1 VSATNLIL
9 VRDSS
14 PLRLVFD
21 HNARRGG
28 LRIQTLLTS
37 VFVVQAASFVQQ
49 ARWRPVCNWWLLNLE
64 AAFDSS
70 SPLSLAVVDV
80 YNSAPLRSTLGKRG
94 TAVLVLIGRRHFP
107 SISTRA
113 LFADSLLQ
121 DLAFYDSS
129 VSCTCYGLG
138 CLAALLGIF

>member
-1 VSATNLIL
+1 MSSTNLIL

-49 ARWRPVCNWWLLNLE
+49 ARW
-64 AAFDSS
+64 
-70 SPLSLAVVDV
+70 
-80 YNSAPLRSTLGKRG
+80 
-94 TAVLVLIGRRHFP
+94 
-107 SISTRA
+107 
-113 LFADSLLQ
+113 
-121 DLAFYDSS
+121 
-129 VSCTCYGLG
+129 
-138 CLAALLGIF
+138 